1 MAPGARERADGRGL
15 SRREVLRA
23 GGGLAL
29 AAIGLSGGC
38 GSRRDGREVVLY
50 CSMDGQVLAPL
61 LGRFEEATGRR
72 VLLVGDTEATKTTG
86 LVQRIIAER
95 DRPRADVFWSS
106 EPLGPVR
113 LARAGLLEPRVSA
126 PAESRVAGGWPG
138 GMRAVDGSW
147 YALAP
152 RARVVVVNTR
162 EAPGATMTNLD
173 GLTAER
179 FKGRVGMARPQF
191 GTTRAHV
198 AALLAVHGPER
209 YGDWLVRLR
218 DNGLRLYDGN
228 GAVVRACARS
238 EIHVGLTDND
248 DVASGVAN
256 GWPVGQLTPHSHL
269 QPWHYRLGEPMEW
282 PFGSMRV
289 PGMVGI
295 VRGGPNPVGAA
306 ALMDA
311 ILSADVERELAAGV
325 WGSMPVDPAAAA
337 AHPLARVTSAPDF
350 GSLADHEARA
360 LEIFDRVMAGG
371 GA

>member
-1 MAPGARERADGRGL
+1 MTAHGAPERGGGGIP
-15 SRREVLRA
+15 RRAVLRA

-29 AAIGLSGGC
+29 AAIGLSVGC

-61 LGRFEEATGRR
+61 LARFEASTGRR

-113 LARAGLLEPRVSA
+113 LARAGLLRARISA
-126 PAESRVAGGWPG
+126 AAEARIAGGWPG
-138 GMRAVDGSW
+138 GMRAADGSW

-179 FKGRVGMARPQF
+179 FRGRVGMARPQF
-191 GTTRAHV
+191 GTTRAHM
-198 AALLAVHGPER
+198 AALLAAHGPER
-209 YGDWLVRLR
+209 YGDWLGRLR

-228 GAVVRACARS
+228 GAVVRAGARA
-238 EIHVGLTDND
+238 EIHAGLTDND
-248 DVASGVAN
+248 DVASGAAN
-256 GWPVGQLTPHSHL
+256 GWPVAQLTPHSHL
-269 QPWHYRLGEPMEW
+269 QPWHYRMGEPMEF
-282 PFGSMRV
+282 PFGSMRI
-289 PGMVGI
+289 PGMVGV
-295 VRGGPNPVGAA
+295 VRGGPNPQGAE
-306 ALMDA
+306 ALIDA
-311 ILSADVERELAAGV
+311 ILSADVERELASGV

-337 AHPLARVTSAPDF
+337 GHPLARVTSGVDP
-350 GSLADHEARA
+350 GTLADHEARA